1 MTMNEI
7 KQKAQQMGIKVGKMK
22 KGDLIRS
29 IQVEEGNFPC
39 FGTPSNHCDQLEC
52 SWRNDCLAT

>member
-1 MTMNEI
+1 
-7 KQKAQQMGIKVGKMK
+7 MGIKVGKMK